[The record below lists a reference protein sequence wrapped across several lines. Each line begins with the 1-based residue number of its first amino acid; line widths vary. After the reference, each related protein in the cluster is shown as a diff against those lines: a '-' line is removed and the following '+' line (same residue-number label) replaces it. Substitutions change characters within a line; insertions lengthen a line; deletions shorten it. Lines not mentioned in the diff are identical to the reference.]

1 MDKIKVLI
9 VIGHPVGGIRTYL
22 KYTYSYLDS
31 AKYHLTVLTVK
42 NGEGEL
48 INEDLKHF
56 DINCIAVEGKL
67 FLPLIAVKIS
77 KLLRRGHFD
86 LIHSQ
91 GYTAGVISVVG
102 NMFSRIPHIITSHDV
117 LRQDQFPLLL
127 GGVKRRLLSFFLG
140 QADSIQS
147 VSEDAQLNLL
157 EFLPGLGRKK
167 ENLVV
172 ILNGIAVS
180 LFEGKENEASV
191 SSFREQFDLE
201 NVSFLFGFLGR
212 FMPQKGFEY
221 LIEAV
226 EKISREMNILHKFCI
241 VAANEGAF
249 IREYKGMVE
258 GKDLS
263 RYFRFIGFVPNV
275 GKILRELDAL
285 VIPSLWEAYGLIA
298 AEAFVVGC
306 PVIASDC
313 IGLREVIYNTPARI
327 VPQRDS
333 VSIAVAL
340 REFMDNPE
348 IFKKRAKDFVPEARS
363 RFDSRKTA
371 AQLDTLFEKV
381 IASPK
386 TG

>member
-9 VIGHPVGGIRTYL
+9 VIRHPVGGIRTYL
-22 KYTYSYLDS
+22 KYTYCYLDS
-31 AKYHLTVLTVK
+31 AKYHLTLLTVK
-42 NGEGEL
+42 NEEGAL

-56 DINCIAVEGKL
+56 DLDFIAVEERL
-67 FLPLIAVKIS
+67 FLPRTVLKIF
-77 KLLRRGHFD
+77 KLLWRDHFD
-86 LIHSQ
+86 FIHSQ
-91 GYTAGVISVVG
+91 GYTAGVISVLG
-102 NMFSRIPHIITSHDV
+102 NMFRRIPHLITSHDV
-117 LRQDQFPLLL
+117 FRQDQFPWLW
-127 GGVKRRLLSFFLG
+127 GNVKRRLLSFFLG
-140 QADSIQS
+140 QVDFIQS
-147 VSEDAQLNLL
+147 VSEDAQQNLVD
-157 EFLPGLGRKK
+157 FLPGLGRKK
-167 ENLVV
+167 GNLVV

-180 LFEGKENEASV
+180 HLEENENETSV
-191 SSFREQFDLE
+191 SSIREQFDLG
-201 NVSFLFGFLGR
+201 NSSFLFGFLGR

-226 EKISREMNILHKFCI
+226 ERISREMNIPHKFCI

-249 IREYKGMVE
+249 IREYKNMVE
-258 GKDLS
+258 AKDLS
-263 RYFRFIGFVPNV
+263 RYFRFIGFMPNV

-313 IGLREVIYNTPARI
+313 IGLREVIHNTPAR
-327 VPQRDS
+327 VVRQRDS
-333 VSIAVAL
+333 VSLAVAL
-340 REFMDNPE
+340 REFMDSPE
-348 IFKKRAKDFVPEARS
+348 IFKKRAKEFVPEARS

-381 IASPK
+381 VASPK